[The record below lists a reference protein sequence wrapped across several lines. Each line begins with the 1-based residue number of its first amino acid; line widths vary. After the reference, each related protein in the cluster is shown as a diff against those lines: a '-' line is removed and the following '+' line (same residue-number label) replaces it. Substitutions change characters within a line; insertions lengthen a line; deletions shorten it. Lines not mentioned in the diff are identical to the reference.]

1 MEQVKDRNDKGR
13 GLRGGEGEDG
23 GRQVEKRLDPGN
35 AQHSTGAAAWDGER
49 AEKDR
54 FLAEEDGKDLYVGVA
69 WSVGWQG

>member
-1 MEQVKDRNDKGR
+1 MRAR
-13 GLRGGEGEDG
+13 R
-23 GRQVEKRLDPGN
+23 VEKRLDPGN